1 MPWKEVSLMSQRK
14 EFVMLFNQPGINKSV
29 LCKRFGISRK
39 TGYQWVQ
46 RYAAKGDAG
55 LIDQSRK
62 PHRSPG
68 KTDQTIEQH
77 ILALRDQTGWGGRK
91 LHRRLRDL
99 GHDNVPQPSSISSIL
114 KRHGR
119 ITPGASS
126 MHPAWQRFEHE
137 APNQLWQMDFKGHFA
152 LQQGRCHP
160 LTVLDDHSRFSL
172 CLQACSNEQG
182 ATVQAQ
188 LTTTFQVYG
197 LPERMT
203 MDNGAPWG
211 SDLTHCYTPLTVWLI
226 RLGVRV
232 SHSRPYHPQ
241 TQGKDERFHRTL
253 KDELLVRHTFHNLL
267 DCQDHFDRW
276 RHRYNLERPHEAL
289 NMAVPVSRYRSSP
302 RAFPATLPPIE
313 YAPNGEV
320 RKVQHKGIIFFRGNQ
335 FKIGSAFRGYPVSLQ
350 PTQTDGVFRVYFCH
364 HKITQIDIRYPS

>member
-14 EFVMLFNQPGINKSV
+14 EFVMLFNQPGINKSA
-29 LCKRFGISRK
+29 LCNRFSISRK
-39 TGYQWVQ
+39 TGQKWVQ
-46 RYAAKGDAG
+46 RYAAQGDAG
-55 LIDQSRK
+55 LIDHSRK

-68 KTDQTIEQH
+68 KTDHTMEQH

-119 ITPGASS
+119 ITQGASS
-126 MHPAWQRFEHE
+126 AHPAWQRFEHE

-172 CLQACSNEQG
+172 CLQACGNEQG
-182 ATVQAQ
+182 TTVQAQ
-188 LTTTFQVYG
+188 LTTTFQDYG

-211 SDLTHCYTPLTVWLI
+211 SDLTHGYTPLTVWLI

-289 NMAVPVSRYRSSP
+289 NMAVPVSRYRPSP
-302 RAFPATLPPIE
+302 RSYPDTLPPIE
-313 YAPNGEV
+313 YAPNGEI

-335 FKIGSAFRGYPVSLQ
+335 FKISSAFRGYPVSLQ